1 MEFNIRADLVPACS
15 PEVEAKLMLCLAKEV
30 KFYSKILLSIEKIDI
45 DTEWL
50 LVYLKMERTPPYVKG
65 PINF

>member
-1 MEFNIRADLVPACS
+1 MEFNIRTDLVPECS

-45 DTEWL
+45 DT
-50 LVYLKMERTPPYVKG
+50 
-65 PINF
+65 